1 MNSLRENEIILQI
14 KENNFENFDILYNK
28 YYKRVFFLALKMIGD
43 EKLAEDIAQEVF
55 IDVISSIKNLNN
67 IEIFNAW
74 ISKITINKVNTKRKK
89 LFLYKKKVANC
100 ESETFENIINENF
113 IPEELILKEE
123 MNKEILEQIN
133 KLSPNKRRV
142 LLLYYFKEMS
152 LKEISVIENIPIGTV
167 KSRLYSAKRLLKSL
181 IKINTNI
188 VVIALIFSMLGSIIS
203 GRINIQDNSTIV
215 LLKENI

>member
-89 LFLYKKKVANC
+89 LFLYKKNVTNC
-100 ESETFENIINENF
+100 ESETFENVINENF

-167 KSRLYSAKRLLKSL
+167 KSRLYSAKRLLKNL

-188 VVIALIFSMLGSIIS
+188 VVIALIFSILGSCIS

>member
-89 LFLYKKKVANC
+89 LFLYKKNVTNC
-100 ESETFENIINENF
+100 ESETFENVINENF

-167 KSRLYSAKRLLKSL
+167 KSRLYSAKRLLKNL

>member
-113 IPEELILKEE
+113 IQEELILKEE

-167 KSRLYSAKRLLKSL
+167 KSRLYSAKRLLKNL

>member
-89 LFLYKKKVANC
+89 LFLYKNKVANC
-100 ESETFENIINENF
+100 EAETFENIISENF

-123 MNKEILEQIN
+123 MNKAILEQIN

-152 LKEISVIENIPIGTV
+152 LKEISLIENIPIGTV
-167 KSRLYSAKRLLKSL
+167 KSRLYSAKRLLKNL

-188 VVIALIFSMLGSIIS
+188 VVIALIFSMLSSIIS

>member
-89 LFLYKKKVANC
+89 LFLYKKNVTNC
-100 ESETFENIINENF
+100 ESETFENVINENF

-167 KSRLYSAKRLLKSL
+167 KSRLYSAKRLLKNL

-215 LLKENI
+215 LLKENM

>member
-167 KSRLYSAKRLLKSL
+167 KSRLYSAKRLLKNL

>member
-167 KSRLYSAKRLLKSL
+167 KSRLYSAKRLLKNL

-203 GRINIQDNSTIV
+203 GRINIQDNSIIV

>member
-167 KSRLYSAKRLLKSL
+167 KSRLYSAKRLLKNL

-203 GRINIQDNSTIV
+203 GRVNIQDNSTIV

>member
-123 MNKEILEQIN
+123 INKEILEQIN

-167 KSRLYSAKRLLKSL
+167 KSRLYSAKRLLKNL

>member
-1 MNSLRENEIILQI
+1 MNSLRENEIILQV

-55 IDVISSIKNLNN
+55 IDVISNIKNLNN

-167 KSRLYSAKRLLKSL
+167 KSRLYSAKRLLKNL

-188 VVIALIFSMLGSIIS
+188 MVIALIFSMLGSIIS